1 MKYSTKGAAQIP
13 FLSQISIW
21 KTEPLLQRNPHHVL
35 DQFPYFFLPHWTT
48 PHNLLDVPNHMPN
61 QANQISYQAIYK
73 SYTLLVKHPTYQ
85 KAESSRAASFLKL
98 DSMYL
103 HCKVCWTLRKIVG
116 ALSFSQP
123 YLYIQPPIQS
133 PSNFFSANSHLPNP
147 FVTVRKISLA
157 IPTNTPFF
165 YTLTLF
171 HFPIFGF
178 RDPCNLH

>member
-1 MKYSTKGAAQIP
+1 MLDLLIYYALVKLYKVMKYSTKGAAQIP

-98 DSMYL
+98 DSMVNNNSIFITK
-103 HCKVCWTLRKIVG
+103 C
-116 ALSFSQP
+116 AELS
-123 YLYIQPPIQS
+123 
-133 PSNFFSANSHLPNP
+133 A
-147 FVTVRKISLA
+147 K
-157 IPTNTPFF
+157 
-165 YTLTLF
+165 
-171 HFPIFGF
+171 
-178 RDPCNLH
+178 